1 MRFQA
6 IAILF
11 FVLLSALCAC
21 RKEKEAARPSLTASH
36 KALVEEL
43 NTWAIP
49 FSNNPLRLPDNQLS
63 FLDAL
68 SDAQVVGL
76 GEATHGS
83 KEFFEAKHRI
93 FQYLADKHNHR
104 IFGFESDFAESLYI
118 DAYITTG
125 QGDIEQI
132 MKTKMH
138 FWTWRT
144 KEVKALLEW
153 MKQYNQDRPEAEQ
166 LHFYGFDCQ
175 AKDLQPDLL
184 LSYFNRTSPKLHSRS
199 GSMLIQLKNISVN
212 SNITGSYAVFK
223 DSLSSFQT
231 YLDTHRDT
239 FIRNSS
245 PKEWKIHK
253 QLLTT
258 LQQTMHLIY
267 TSQMKDNSINWRDKY
282 MADNVQWLSELIGQE
297 GKISVWAHNYHVSND
312 QKSSMGFF
320 LNQSLGQA
328 YQKVGFAFSTGSFTA
343 LTDNSG
349 GSRFGIHTI
358 NEAPIE
364 TSVNWLFY
372 HAKEKNFALDLTA
385 IPAESGWKKLIQ
397 ENHPL
402 LSIGS
407 LYNGTPYSHYSFSPI
422 GKNFDWIIYFDKVRA
437 AEQL

>member
-1 MRFQA
+1 
-6 IAILF
+6 
-11 FVLLSALCAC
+11 
-21 RKEKEAARPSLTASH
+21 
-36 KALVEEL
+36 
-43 NTWAIP
+43 
-49 FSNNPLRLPDNQLS
+49 
-63 FLDAL
+63 
-68 SDAQVVGL
+68 
-76 GEATHGS
+76 
-83 KEFFEAKHRI
+83 
-93 FQYLADKHNHR
+93 
-104 IFGFESDFAESLYI
+104 
-118 DAYITTG
+118 
-125 QGDIEQI
+125 
-132 MKTKMH
+132 
-138 FWTWRT
+138 
-144 KEVKALLEW
+144 
-153 MKQYNQDRPEAEQ
+153 
-166 LHFYGFDCQ
+166 
-175 AKDLQPDLL
+175 
-184 LSYFNRTSPKLHSRS
+184 
-199 GSMLIQLKNISVN
+199 
-212 SNITGSYAVFK
+212 
-223 DSLSSFQT
+223 
-231 YLDTHRDT
+231 
-239 FIRNSS
+239 
-245 PKEWKIHK
+245 
-253 QLLTT
+253 
-258 LQQTMHLIY
+258 
-267 TSQMKDNSINWRDKY
+267 MKDNSINWRDKY